1 MSLKIIENKDTY
13 YLKGVI
19 GKSRVKFFRDYFKMK
34 LSEKKKVVFNIDKIK
49 QMDKL
54 GLNAKKD
61 IRNRCKQKSKEVFIV
76 GNC

>member
-49 QMDKL
+49 QIDNL
-54 GLNAKKD
+54 GLNA
-61 IRNRCKQKSKEVFIV
+61 
-76 GNC
+76 

>member
-1 MSLKIIENKDTY
+1 MSLKIIENKDIY

-49 QMDKL
+49 QIDKL
-54 GLNAKKD
+54 GLNA
-61 IRNRCKQKSKEVFIV
+61 
-76 GNC
+76 

>member
-49 QMDKL
+49 QIDKL
-54 GLNAKKD
+54 GLNA
-61 IRNRCKQKSKEVFIV
+61 
-76 GNC
+76 

>member
-1 MSLKIIENKDTY
+1 MSLKIIKNKDTY

-49 QMDKL
+49 QIDKL
-54 GLNAKKD
+54 GLNA
-61 IRNRCKQKSKEVFIV
+61 
-76 GNC
+76 